1 MSNVVFCGIVIARSY
16 EWRRIMRYG
25 RIRVEDGTLIFFR
38 HMIQNNLPC
47 RDIIWAYIHREG
59 ENQEAAVKQMI
70 SNYLVIVT
78 RRKKR
83 YQFEMT
89 EHEAQDC
96 LKILKIL
103 NPDMAV
109 GFPRGSRLQL
119 QNLPNTRDLGAI
131 ATKDGRHILPR
142 KLLRSGNL
150 YHASLTDQRILLEEC
165 RLKTVIDLRDQTE
178 RQEKPDVILKGVEY
192 YHIPMLDEEGIN
204 DSGESILGI
213 LYANKLLKSI
223 LDYDG
228 EIEPL
233 IEKQYENFVKDQYSV
248 KQCARFMDVLLHHEN
263 GAILWH
269 CSLGKNR
276 VGVITALLLCVLG
289 VHQDAIREDF
299 MRSNACLAGELD
311 YMLRFLEANKL
322 DSIANANKI
331 TALYKVKESYLDRL
345 FKTIENEYGD
355 VERFLR
361 RGLLLNPKTVTD
373 IRSKY
378 LI

>member
-1 MSNVVFCGIVIARSY
+1 
-16 EWRRIMRYG
+16 MRYG